1 MSAAFMLSPG
11 VNVTEIDLTNVVPAV
26 STSIGAFCGQF
37 NWGPANQRIMVD
49 SENVLVSK
57 FGKPD
62 DTTFPSFFT
71 AANFLAYTNNLRL
84 VRAISS
90 NTLNATANT
99 VGVNIENEEDYEI
112 NYPLESQ
119 NGKYGPFYAR
129 YAGSMGNSL
138 TVSVCSSTN
147 SFGISGLKANTVTG
161 NSMIKLTTDV
171 SASVGSGDIITVN
184 GVEYTV
190 SSIANTNVIV
200 SSPATSNNT
209 LADTTTEWAYANY
222 FDSAPGTSIYGSSQG
237 ASNDELHIIVID
249 TDGKFSGETGTIL
262 ERYSHVSKA
271 GDAKTDDGSPNYYA
285 TKVFNE
291 SKYIYCAEAID
302 NVNDWGQNASLNN
315 FDSTKNYTIKL
326 AGGTDTAPT
335 TADIVSGYDLFS
347 NGEEVD
353 ISLIMAGWVSD
364 NSLATIADK
373 ICTLAFQRKDCVAF
387 ISPKRQDA
395 VNSLNVDNIITFRN
409 TIVPSTSYSV
419 MDSGW
424 KYQFDKYNNKYRYVP
439 LNGDIAGLCAR
450 TDNIR
455 DPWWSPAGLNRG
467 QILNAIK
474 LSWNPSKAQR
484 DELYKN
490 NINPVVSFPGEGIVL
505 FGDKTMQAKASAF
518 DRINVRRLFI
528 VLEKAIAT
536 AAKYSLFEFND
547 EFTRAQ
553 FVALVE
559 PYLRDVKGRR
569 GIYDFRVICDSTNN
583 TPEVIDTNRFV
594 GDIYIKPARSINFI
608 QLNFVAVRTGVEFSE
623 VAGKF

>member
-1 MSAAFMLSPG
+1 MFQLSPG
-11 VNVTEIDLTNVVPAV
+11 VNVTEVDLTNVVPAIG
-26 STSIGAFCGQF
+26 TSIGAFCGQF
-37 NWGPANQRIMVD
+37 KWGPANQRILID
-49 SENVLVSK
+49 SENSLVST

-71 AANFLAYTNNLRL
+71 AANFLAYTNNLRV

-99 VGVNIENEEDYEI
+99 VGVHIDNQNDYEI
-112 NYPLESQ
+112 NFSVGTQ
-119 NGKYGPFYAR
+119 NNKYGAFYAR
-129 YAGSMGNSL
+129 YPGTLGNSL
-138 TVSVCSSTN
+138 SVSVCSSAS
-147 SFGISGLKANTVTG
+147 SFKTTGLKANTVTG
-161 NSMIKLTTDV
+161 NTMIKVTSDV
-171 SASVGSGDIITVN
+171 SSFLNANDVITVG
-184 GVEYTV
+184 GVDYTV
-190 SSIANTNVIV
+190 STVANTNVIV
-200 SSPATSNNT
+200 SAAPTSNNT
-209 LADTTTEWAYANY
+209 LSDTTTKWAYASY

-237 ASNDELHIIVID
+237 ASNDEMHIIVID
-249 TDGKFSGETGTIL
+249 TDGKFSGEIGTVL
-262 ERYSHVSKA
+262 ERFSRVSKA
-271 GDAKTDDGSPNYYA
+271 SDAKTDDGSPNYYV
-285 TKVFNE
+285 TKVLNE
-291 SKYIYCAEAID
+291 SKYIYVSDALTGTS
-302 NVNDWGQNASLNN
+302 DWGTLASLNT
-315 FDSTKNYTIKL
+315 FDAVKNYSVKL

-364 NSLATIADK
+364 ASLPTIANK
-373 ICTLAFQRKDCVAF
+373 ICDVAYQRKDCVAF

-395 VNSLNVDNIITFRN
+395 VSSVSVDNIIAFRN
-409 TIVPSTSYSV
+409 VISPSTSYSV

-424 KYQFDKYNNKYRYVP
+424 KYQFDKYNNTYRYVP

-450 TDNIR
+450 TDNVR

-528 VLEKAIAT
+528 VLEKSIAT

-547 EFTRAQ
+547 EFTRSQ

-569 GIYDFRVICDSTNN
+569 GIYDFRVVCDTTNN